1 MKRFMLAAVAA
12 LTLATASVAS
22 AQTLRYA
29 TTDDIFGLDP
39 HGTAHSASNVFHQAI
54 YEPLVRYSKD
64 LKIEPSLAVSWEI
77 IKPDVVR
84 YHLRQGVKFHDGS
97 AFAADDVVMSL
108 KRATTGQS
116 PLRGNLPS
124 LASVETIDDYTVDL
138 HLTGPTPLLNNYLT
152 NFGIMDAD
160 WLKAHNAVEPVDA
173 MKGEEGYATS
183 HANGTGPFKVESRRP
198 DAETVLVVNE
208 NWWDKPQHNL
218 KKIIFTP
225 IKSDATRV
233 AALLSGAVDII
244 QPAPLQD
251 QARLAST
258 PGVKML
264 EAPGLRTIMMGMNM
278 GDKLFDGDVDGNP
291 FKDPRVRKAAYQAI
305 NIDLLRDKIMRG
317 KSRNAGMLIAPEIPG
332 FDEKLN
338 VRFPYDVE
346 AAKAALAEAGYP
358 NGFQFSMNCTN
369 DDYVNDE
376 EICQALAAMLT
387 QANFKPKLTT
397 ESKSI
402 YYKRVLDK
410 QTDMFILGWATLPML
425 DGFSVLSAMIHSPST
440 DGAYGTWNP
449 GGYSN
454 PKVDE
459 LVKKIAVELDETKRV
474 EMMKEAFA
482 IAEEEVAWLPLHQQ
496 PMSWAT
502 RDNVEVVQMPD
513 DLLRLWLFRVN

>member
-1 MKRFMLAAVAA
+1 MTRLVLAATMAA
-12 LTLATASVAS
+12 MSSVAS

-39 HGTAHSASNVFHQAI
+39 HGTAHSASNVFHQSI
-54 YEPLVRYSKD
+54 YEPLVRYSSE

-77 IKPDVVR
+77 LQPNVVR
-84 YHLRQGVKFHDGS
+84 YRLREGVKFHDGS
-97 AFAADDVVMSL
+97 AFGADDVAMSL

-124 LASVETIDDYTVDL
+124 LVKVEVIDDHTVDL

-160 WLKAHNAVEPVDA
+160 WLTAHNAVEPVDA

-183 HANGTGPFKVESRRP
+183 NANGTGPFKVESRRP

-208 NWWDKPQHNL
+208 GWWDKPQHNL
-218 KKIIFTP
+218 TRIVYTP

-233 AALLSGAVDII
+233 AALLSGQVDII

-251 QARLAST
+251 QARIASS

-264 EAPGLRTIMMGMNM
+264 EAPGLRTIMMGINQRE
-278 GDKLFDGDVDGNP
+278 KLFDGDVDKNP
-291 FKDPRVRKAAYQAI
+291 FADPRVRKAAYQAI
-305 NIDLLRDKIMRG
+305 NIELLRDKIMRG

-332 FDEKLN
+332 FEEKQN

-358 NGFQFSMNCTN
+358 NGFQFGMNCTN

-376 EICQALAAMLT
+376 EICQALAAMFT
-387 QANFKPKLTT
+387 QAGFKPKLTT

-402 YYKRVLDK
+402 YYNRVLN
-410 QTDMFILGWATLPML
+410 QETDMFILGWATLPML
-425 DGFSVLSAMIHSPST
+425 DGFSVLSAMLHSPSA
-440 DGAYGTWNP
+440 DGSYGTWNP
-449 GGYSN
+449 GGYTN
-454 PKVDE
+454 AKVDE
-459 LVKKIAVELDETKRV
+459 LVKKIEVELDEVKRV

-482 IAEEEVAWLPLHQQ
+482 IAREEIAWLPLHQQ

-502 RDNVEVVQMPD
+502 RDNVEVIQMPD
-513 DLLRLWLFRVN
+513 DLLRLWLVRVN